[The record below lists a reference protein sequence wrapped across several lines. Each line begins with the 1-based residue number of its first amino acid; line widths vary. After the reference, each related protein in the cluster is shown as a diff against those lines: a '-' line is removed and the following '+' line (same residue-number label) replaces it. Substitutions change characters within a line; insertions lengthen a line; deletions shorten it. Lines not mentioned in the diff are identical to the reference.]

1 MGLPNQDA
9 WMARCLDGG
18 AVLAVSD
25 GIGSCS
31 HAEVGSRAACRAVLE
46 AIKGRFGRDAVSFE
60 GLPAEIHRRW
70 EVHLGALDP
79 SDCSATCLFA
89 ATHSEAGTILA
100 QLGDG
105 FIAGIS
111 EDGTVDLLTPDKSET
126 FANVTVGLAS
136 RNAIDCWQVTLVK
149 DREYS
154 ALVACTDG
162 IADDIESSLSNQF
175 IQTIYEHYRDYSRG
189 ARTRDVRRWL
199 QKWPV
204 PGHSDDKTIACVFGV
219 GEANA

>member
-46 AIKGRFGRDAVSFE
+46 TIRCRFGCETVSLE
-60 GLPAEIHRRW
+60 GLPTEIHRRW
-70 EVHLGALDP
+70 EAHLGDLEP

-89 ATHSEAGTILA
+89 ATHGEAGTILA

-105 FIAGIS
+105 FIAGLT
-111 EDGTVDLLTPDKSET
+111 EDGEVDILTPDKSET
-126 FANVTVGLAS
+126 FANLTVGLAS
-136 RNAIDCWQVTLVK
+136 RNAIDCWQATVVE
-149 DREYS
+149 DREYI
-154 ALVACTDG
+154 ALVACSDG
-162 IADDIESSLSNQF
+162 IADDIGTSMNDQF
-175 IQTIYEHYRDYSRG
+175 IQAIYAHYRDYSRG

-199 QKWPV
+199 QEWPV
-204 PGHSDDKTIACVFGV
+204 PGHSDDKTIACVFRAGNF
-219 GEANA
+219 NA